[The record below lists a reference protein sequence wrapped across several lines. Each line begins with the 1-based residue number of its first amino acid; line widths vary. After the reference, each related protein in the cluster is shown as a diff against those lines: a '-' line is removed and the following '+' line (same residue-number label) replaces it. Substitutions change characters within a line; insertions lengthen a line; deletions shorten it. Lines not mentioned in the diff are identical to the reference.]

1 MLSANLQDYPTA
13 PESVEE
19 QVDTVQLQN
28 RALVTKWLS
37 KIERA
42 KKKWEPDFKRMRDN
56 MEFASGIQWPDQ
68 TTIETDNYTNNI
80 TLRAVSQKVATLYA
94 KNPKAVAQRRK
105 RLDYQVWDGEMESLL
120 ESINTAQEAVMS
132 GQPVPVEISAL
143 FNDFQAGKAH
153 EKLVDKICKT
163 LEITYQYQVDTQQ
176 PDFKEQLKQAV
187 RRVVICG
194 VAYGRP
200 IYCQPNN
207 AYPKPVSSGP
217 DNKIADL
224 AGRLGEITRQIQEEG
239 VDGSSNDDRIAS
251 IRSLAASMGASTQDE
266 NLTSELNERIEFD
279 FLPATSV
286 IPDPNCRA
294 LKGFVAA
301 QWVAIEFVMDR
312 EDANAIFGVNIKQD
326 AKDQPTPSD
335 KLESGEELNCDK
347 VYIYEI
353 LNKMDR
359 SHFYICS
366 GYKDFLI
373 EPEPISPSV
382 DGFWPV
388 VALTFNDIE
397 VEHNTKTSIFPPSDV
412 QLMKSIQKEWNRTRD
427 ALRHHRIA
435 NQPRYLVRKGL
446 LTNEDKQKILS
457 AEPNEILELE
467 GIPPEAQ
474 PSQLIQFM
482 QNVPIDERLYDTAP
496 LEQDMMMGAGLQQAN
511 LGAAQPNVTA
521 TVGSIAE
528 QSRLNV
534 SASNV
539 DDLDGFLSQLA
550 RMAGEMIMQ
559 AFSPETVL
567 RIAGPGAAWPVT
579 PDMKADLLNEIL
591 LQIEA
596 ASSGR
601 PNKAMDLQNWT
612 QLAPVL
618 QAAGVNPAFI
628 AEESVKRLDDNLDV
642 SRLFP
647 LTPDPSL
654 MSPSGP
660 SPVAQPGPAGTGP
673 APNPAAPSL
682 AGAPRATS

>member
-1 MLSANLQDYPTA
+1 MISANLQDYPSA
-13 PESVEE
+13 PEPVVE
-19 QVDTVQLQN
+19 QVDTVAEQN
-28 RALVTKWLS
+28 RALVVKWLG
-37 KIERA
+37 KIEKA

-56 MEFASGIQWPDQ
+56 MEFASGIQWPGQ
-68 TTIETDNYTNNI
+68 TTIETDNYLNNI

-94 KNPKAVAQRRK
+94 KNPKATAIRRK
-105 RLDYQVWDGEMESLL
+105 RLVYQVWDGEMESLL
-120 ESINTAQEAVMS
+120 DSIGTAQEAVMS

-143 FNDFQAGKAH
+143 FNDFQAGKTH
-153 EKLVDKICKT
+153 EKLIDKICKT

-176 PDFKEQLKQAV
+176 PDFKEQLKQVV

-194 VAYGRP
+194 VGYGRP

-217 DNKIADL
+217 DNKVADM
-224 AGRLGEITRQIQEEG
+224 AGRLSEITRQIQEDG
-239 VDGSSNDDRIAS
+239 ADGSSNDDRIAS

-266 NLTSELNERIEFD
+266 NLVAELNERIEFD

-286 IPDPNCRA
+286 IPDTNCRA

-301 QWVAIEFVMDR
+301 QWIAIEFVMDR
-312 EDANAIFGVNIKQD
+312 EDANAIFGVPIKKGDVSQNTSLD
-326 AKDQPTPSD
+326 G
-335 KLESGEELNCDK
+335 GEELNCDK
-347 VYIYEI
+347 VFVYEV

-366 GYKDFLI
+366 GYKDFLV
-373 EPEPISPSV
+373 EPEPVSPSV

-446 LTNEDKQKILS
+446 LTDKDKEKILS

-474 PSQLIQFM
+474 PAQLIQFM
-482 QNVPIDERLYDTAP
+482 QNVPIDEHLYDTAP

-550 RMAGEMIMQ
+550 RMSGEMIMQ
-559 AFSPETVL
+559 SFASETVL

-601 PNKAMDLQNWT
+601 PNKALDLQNWS
-612 QLAPVL
+612 QLAPIL
-618 QAAGVNPAFI
+618 QASGVNPAFI

-642 SRLFP
+642 SKLYP

-660 SPVAQPGPAGTGP
+660 SPAAQPTLAGTSVASQP
-673 APNPAAPSL
+673 SAPSL
-682 AGAPRATS
+682 AGNPKATS